1 MKTFPKKPLVI
12 TALLGVS
19 GDYRIESWLTAQE
32 TATSSTTSIIPKSPA
47 NLRSIE
53 SYSET
58 QLTQLIN
65 TLPLHRV
72 DLAEQFSANGNMSGT
87 FGSLAHPDWPPL
99 PCTFGTPFWNF
110 NSTFHFIFSNVFIVG
125 FGFGSGFLFAR

>member
-12 TALLGVS
+12 AALLGVAS
-19 GDYRIESWLTAQE
+19 VAGLILAHAQE
-32 TATSSTTSIIPKSPA
+32 TATSATTSIIPQSPA

-65 TLPLHRV
+65 TLAATPLIWPSNYV
-72 DLAEQFSANGNMSGT
+72 ANGNMSGT
-87 FGSLAHPDWPPL
+87 FWSLAHPDWPPL
-99 PCTFGTPFWNF
+99 P
-110 NSTFHFIFSNVFIVG
+110 
-125 FGFGSGFLFAR
+125 